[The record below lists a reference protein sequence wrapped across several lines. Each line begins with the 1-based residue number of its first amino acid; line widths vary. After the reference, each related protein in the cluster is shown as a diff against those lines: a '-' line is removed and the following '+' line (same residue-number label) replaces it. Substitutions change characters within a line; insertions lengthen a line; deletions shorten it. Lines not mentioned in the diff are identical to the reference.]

1 MKVLLCGTYTP
12 LIDKIL
18 MKLDKESQEELEGIQ
33 DKVVP
38 EPPGTTESGHS
49 LVDYTAGFHRGVKET
64 VEKFGLDPDIF
75 DRPIDSDWAIK
86 GYNAGLIMAARA
98 WVNSE
103 YFSYNPYSDEKKL
116 REDHGVLKAKY
127 ILTVEDE

>member
-1 MKVLLCGTYTP
+1 
-12 LIDKIL
+12 
-18 MKLDKESQEELEGIQ
+18 MKLDKELKEELEGIH

-38 EPPGTTESGHS
+38 EPPGTTESEHS
-49 LVDYTAGFHRGVKET
+49 LVDYTAGFHRGVKEAI
-64 VEKFGLDPDIF
+64 EKFGLDPDIF

-116 REDHGVLKAKY
+116 REGYGVLKAKY
-127 ILTVEDE
+127 ILTVNDE